1 MSSIW
6 TLRRSTSDVKLA
18 GLCGG
23 LARHWGV
30 DPVLVRVGFAMLAL
44 SGGIGLVLYL
54 AGWLLLPADGKDA
67 APADDLFGAAT
78 RKWPREV
85 WIAIVSV
92 ACVGALALFG
102 SVTPFKIGPALVIAV
117 IWYFGFYRPRSAQ
130 RDSSRAA
137 PAPPSGVAGAA
148 PQPPFRYPGPPTPF
162 TEAAEAW
169 QRRIAEYEARQ
180 ASPPGQPNPR
190 WPEPPAGNLATVA
203 TAAPLAPIHSAAT
216 AAAVDPERQ
225 DRAAFLATP
234 DPVGLYSEPA
244 PASTA
249 GTVVLPRRRP
259 SARRLGWAA
268 LLVLGLTLTGLGLA
282 DYLGAAITPTVY
294 AAAALLVVGLALV
307 LATWLGRARGLLPV
321 GVVLALGVLGLSAA
335 GPGLPG
341 LRPSVFPDTR
351 VAYTT
356 PADLPAGGDHL
367 DAGQLTVDLSLLP
380 IRTDTAYRAR
390 VDLGSVD
397 VLVPRDAQV
406 VVRYTV
412 DAGEVTAFARPEA
425 EGTELSG
432 QVTDPQPL
440 RPDRPTLTLDLA
452 VDLGTVQVRR

>member
-6 TLRRSTSDVKLA
+6 TIRRSTSDVKLA

-23 LARHWGV
+23 VAQHWGV
-30 DPVLVRVGFAMLAL
+30 DPVLVRVGFALLAL
-44 SGGIGLVLYL
+44 SGGVGLVLYL
-54 AGWLLLPADGKDA
+54 AGWLLLPADGSDT

-85 WIAIVSV
+85 WILIISI
-92 ACVGALALFG
+92 ACVAVALSSGL
-102 SVTPFKIGPALVIAV
+102 TPFGIGPALAIAV
-117 IWYFGFYRPRSAQ
+117 IWYFGFYRPRTAQ
-130 RDSSRAA
+130 RDGGRTAPPPPSAIQPSAP
-137 PAPPSGVAGAA
+137 PAPV
-148 PQPPFRYPGPPTPF
+148 RYPGPPTPF

-169 QRRIAEYEARQ
+169 QRRIAEYQ
-180 ASPPGQPNPR
+180 GGPASPPGQPGWS
-190 WPEPPAGNLATVA
+190 WPAPPPGNLAPG
-203 TAAPLAPIHSAAT
+203 TAAITPAPPGPAAPASAAE
-216 AAAVDPERQ
+216 PEQ
-225 DRAAFLATP
+225 LQRAAFLATP
-234 DPVGLYSEPA
+234 DPVGLYSEPV
-244 PASTA
+244 ASKSGGSSA
-249 GTVVLPRRRP
+249 VRPVRRP
-259 SARRLGWAA
+259 SARRLGWAT
-268 LLVLGLTLTGLGLA
+268 LLILGLTLAGLGLA
-282 DYLGAAITPTVY
+282 DNLGATITPTVY
-294 AAAALLVVGLALV
+294 AAAALLIVGLALV
-307 LATWLGRARGLLPV
+307 LATWLGRARGLLPI
-321 GVVLALGVLGLSAA
+321 GVMLTFGVLGLSAA

-341 LRPSVFPDTR
+341 LPPSVFPDTR

-367 DAGQLTVDLSLLP
+367 DAGQLTVDLSRLP
-380 IRTDTAYRAR
+380 IRTDTAYKAR

-440 RPDRPTLTLDLA
+440 RPDRPTLTLDLG